1 MGVHREH
8 QAADIYPAWKRAI
21 TSAEDSIV
29 VFSPYFDALIERLI
43 KNTDLPVAV
52 VTDLSPESGAQ
63 DYLAQLRTIARML
76 ERGTDVR
83 HLDRVHAKVLWVD
96 DGRVVY
102 GSQNF
107 TTYARGSKEASTAP
121 ASDLTDSTFVTTLRQ
136 WLTEST
142 PIDTDLIDALIKAAK
157 EPAAALAAA
166 HKTLTDTY
174 QRTVDEHAE
183 AKARAARSPMSRE
196 TFAALTA
203 AVRHPQGQARLTRTE
218 MDEAGQYSWG
228 TYTTMLADPGN
239 DLTKWIVT
247 DPNAPDTTLDLAHL
261 SMHPALFTDTKRMAF
276 LRVGKTRITY
286 ARFSVQLTNR
296 PMRLRSPHYDGAVSP
311 INAEVT
317 VTFPAAVVNDV
328 NMKLKFALRD
338 LFLGVPLGAVYAD
351 CIFTGEDFTG
361 HTTGATTPRAE
372 EYRPVIEELFATPQA
387 VKGFFRKILS
397 SFTYSELGIENKNA
411 DEIFTEHEYELAVT
425 RFAGV
430 PVLLVCEN
438 DWYVRILET
447 LHKARAN

>member
-21 TSAEDSIV
+21 ASARDSMV
-29 VFSPYFDALIERLI
+29 VFSPYFDALIERLT
-43 KNTDLPVAV
+43 KNTDLPVTV

-63 DYLAQLRTIARML
+63 DYLAQLRAIARML
-76 ERGTDVR
+76 KRGTDVR

-107 TTYARGSKEASTAP
+107 TTYARSSREASTAP
-121 ASDLTDSTFVTTLRQ
+121 AGDLTDTTFTTTLQQ
-136 WLTEST
+136 WLAEST
-142 PIDTDLIDALIKAAK
+142 PIDADLIDALIKAAK

-174 QRTVDEHAE
+174 QRTVEEHAE
-183 AKARAARSPMSRE
+183 AKARTARSPMSRE

-286 ARFSVQLTNR
+286 ARFSLWLPQR
-296 PMRLRSPHYDGAVSP
+296 PLRLRSPQTDGAISAVE
-311 INAEVT
+311 AVVT
-317 VTFPAAVVNDV
+317 VTFPNEVVNEV
-328 NMKLKFALRD
+328 NMQLEFALSDR
-338 LFLGVPLGAVYAD
+338 FSGVQFGAVHAD
-351 CIFTGEDFTG
+351 ATFTGQDFTA
-361 HTTGATTPRAE
+361 HTTRATTPRTE

-387 VKGFFRKILS
+387 LQGFFRKILS

-411 DEIFTEHEYELAVT
+411 DEIFTEPEYELAVT

-430 PVLLVCEN
+430 PVLLVRED
-438 DWYVRILET
+438 DWYLRISDQILSALE
-447 LHKARAN
+447 K